1 MSFAMSRAEREQ
13 FLALA
18 HVGVLSLVDSGRPL
32 SVPVWYGYEP
42 GGAVTVVTGR
52 ATRKVRVIGEVGWLS
67 LCVQDESWPYKYATA
82 SGPAAV
88 SGPASHVVQL
98 AMAVRYL
105 GDEGGERYMAMVSAS
120 GEADEQVV
128 IEMTP
133 QHWLTADYG
142 KPGSHGS

>member
-13 FLALA
+13 FLAQA
-18 HVGVLSLVDSGRPL
+18 HVGVLSLVDNGRPL

-42 GGAVTVVTGR
+42 GGAVTVITGR
-52 ATRKVRVIGEVGWLS
+52 ETRKVRVISETGWLS
-67 LCVQDESWPYKYATA
+67 LCVQEESWPYKYATA

-88 SGPASHVVQL
+88 SGPARPAVQL

-105 GDEGGERYMAMVSAS
+105 GDEGGQRYMTMVTTS
-120 GEADEQVV
+120 GEADDQVV

-133 QHWLTADYG
+133 QHWLTADYS

>member
-1 MSFAMSRAEREQ
+1 MSFAMSQAEREQ
-13 FLALA
+13 FLAQA
-18 HVGVLSLVDSGRPL
+18 HVGVLSLVDSGKPL

-42 GGAVTVVTGR
+42 GGTVTVVTGR
-52 ATRKVRVIGEVGWLS
+52 ASRKVRVISEAGWLS
-67 LCVQDESWPYKYATA
+67 LCAQDESWPYKYATA

-88 SGPASHVVQL
+88 SGPARHAVQL

-105 GDEGGERYMAMVSAS
+105 GDEGGEQYMTMVTAS

-133 QHWLTADYG
+133 QHWLTADYS
-142 KPGSHGS
+142 KPGSHGN